1 MGVFDMR
8 CGPSDSWFLEPRVQ
22 VNPHI
27 QETEEG
33 KDADVWTC
41 TCFLRGG
48 SAPRTLAALASHGL
62 SLDRHKGLPPGRR
75 LPSPPVCSPHRL
87 KLFQVEISSC
97 RPSVQ
102 NSPPPSH
109 HTRDDIQ
116 TPSTASR
123 PHTAWPLSTS
133 DLTAWPPL
141 PHASPAVLTASS
153 TLLRGPSLFLPRIV
167 TRLLP
172 LPGTLSPPVFPTLA

>member
-1 MGVFDMR
+1 MNLHL
-8 CGPSDSWFLEPRVQ
+8 FLEGRERAQDSGGPCQPWSFPGPAQGPPTWPPPPFTPSLFSTQTQ
-22 VNPHI
+22 V
-27 QETEEG
+27 
-33 KDADVWTC
+33 
-41 TCFLRGG
+41 
-48 SAPRTLAALASHGL
+48 
-62 SLDRHKGLPPGRR
+62 
-75 LPSPPVCSPHRL
+75 
-87 KLFQVEISSC
+87 FQVEISSC

-109 HTRDDIQ
+109 HTRDEIQ

-123 PHTAWPLSTS
+123 PRTAWPLSTS

-153 TLLRGPSLFLPRIV
+153 TLLKGPSLFLPRIV